1 MLLFFGKKDKKG
13 KETENTEEKS
23 MNIFKIL
30 RKEIEKAVILLKEQ
44 EKITE
49 VPDMSRMTVEPPKDE
64 AHGDVA
70 TNVAMVLS
78 GKVGMKPRDF
88 ASLLA
93 DVLQCN
99 PAVEKVEVAG
109 PGFINLF
116 LSDAFWHEQLSTI
129 LRQGTAYGFS
139 DMGNGEKVNVE
150 FVSVNPTGPMHVGHS
165 RGAVFGDA
173 LAGLLQKAGFDVTR
187 EYYMNDAGAQMDK
200 LARSAYLRYREAMGE
215 EIGEIPSGYYP
226 GDYLKPVGEF
236 IAQKDG
242 DKWMNATEDA
252 YLDYFRKIAGEKM
265 MDLIKA
271 DLDLMGIHFD
281 VYTSER
287 AIKESGGIEKALKI
301 LEDKDLI
308 YQGVLEKPKSAKAP
322 EDWEPQEMTI
332 FKSTEFGDEA
342 DRPLRRSDGTYTYF
356 MPDIAYQY
364 NKFERGF
371 KKMIMVLGADH
382 SGYVT
387 RLKSATKA
395 VTGGEADLDIKL
407 VQMVNFSE
415 NGAPIKMSKRAGTFV
430 MFSDLLDEIGK
441 DVTRFFM
448 VTRKN
453 DTQLE
458 FDFAKVKE
466 QSKDNPVFYVQY
478 AHARAY
484 SVFRHAEE
492 MFGADVLDKV
502 NGADLSLLTDE
513 TELALIRTLA
523 GFPRQVEL
531 AAAVAEPHRIAY
543 YLNEVASLF
552 HALWNKGRDN
562 VQMRFLSKENQELSM
577 ARLALIKGTTNVIAS
592 GLEMFGVIPAKEM

>member
-1 MLLFFGKKDKKG
+1 
-13 KETENTEEKS
+13 

-30 RKEIEKAVILLKEQ
+30 KDEIEKAVANLKDQ
-44 EKITE
+44 GIISSL
-49 VPDMSRMTVEPPKDE
+49 PDMRRMTVEPPKE
-64 AHGDVA
+64 ATMGDIA
-70 TNVAMVLS
+70 TNAAMVLS
-78 GKVGMKPRDF
+78 GQVQMKPRDF
-88 ASLLA
+88 AFLLCKE
-93 DVLQCN
+93 LEKN
-99 PAVEKVEVAG
+99 PFVQKVEVAG

-116 LSDAFWHEQLSTI
+116 LSPSFWQKQLQTI
-129 LRQGTAYGFS
+129 LEKGLSYGSS
-139 DMGNGEKVNVE
+139 DMGHGEKVNVE

-200 LARSAYLRYREAMGE
+200 LARSTYLRYREAMGE
-215 EIGEIPSGYYP
+215 DIGEIPAGYYP
-226 GDYLKPVGEF
+226 GDYLKPVGAF
-236 IAQKDG
+236 IAKKDG
-242 DKWMNATEDA
+242 NKWMTAKEED
-252 YLDYFRKIAGEKM
+252 YLPYFRSIACEKM

-271 DLDLMGIHFD
+271 DLDLMGIRFD
-281 VYTSER
+281 VFTSER

-301 LEDKDLI
+301 LDEKGLI
-308 YQGVLEKPKSAKAP
+308 YKGILEKPKSAKAP

-332 FKSTEFGDEA
+332 FKSTEFGDET

-371 KKMIMVLGADH
+371 KKMFMVLGADH

-395 VTGGEADLDIKL
+395 ITGGQAALEIKL

-415 NGAPIKMSKRAGTFV
+415 NGEPIKMSKRAGTFV
-430 MFSDLLDEIGK
+430 MFSDLIDQIGK
-441 DVTRFFM
+441 DVTRFYM

-492 MFGADVLDKV
+492 TFGKSFFDKI
-502 NGADLSLLTDE
+502 NKADLSLLTDE
-513 TELALIRTLA
+513 TELALIRALSN
-523 GFPRQVEL
+523 FPRQVEQ

-543 YLNEVASLF
+543 YLNDVASLF
-552 HALWNKGRDN
+552 HGLWNKGRDD
-562 VQMRFLSKENQELSM
+562 VQMRFLSPDNPELSL
-577 ARLALIKGTTNVIAS
+577 ARVALIKGVTNVIAS
-592 GLEMFGVIPAKEM
+592 GLQIFGVIPAKEM